1 MLSWDHLH
9 YFTLV
14 ADKGSVAAAARTLG
28 VSHATI
34 LRAIKRL
41 EASLDLRLF
50 DHLKTGYRLTPEGAD
65 LLSHATRMAAE
76 ASAIERRAQGQGETP
91 RGELGISLPDT
102 TIVDLMPM
110 LAAFRRE
117 FPDVTINLKPG
128 TPDATGTML
137 DQDIRIAFL
146 LTNDPPDDLVGRRLH
161 TVSFAPAILDT
172 SKDNRAWITWLG
184 SERYF
189 DPQTLTRVQ
198 GSQGGPHVDTIV
210 RNHADALGAVR
221 EGMGAAMIATSRIA
235 PPLTPVSDRSRVEVG
250 LWMLT
255 HPEFRA
261 DSRVRAM
268 MAFAPGWDI
277 GSRGDQER
285 GGR

>member
-14 ADKGSVAAAARTLG
+14 AEKGSVAAAARAIG

-41 EASLDLRLF
+41 EATLDLRLF
-50 DHLKTGYRLTPEGAD
+50 DHLKTGYRLTPEGTD

-76 ASAIERRAQGQGETP
+76 ASAIERRAQGQGEVP

-110 LAAFRRE
+110 LAAFRSE

-128 TPDATGTML
+128 TPETPGTML

-146 LTNDPPDDLVGRRLH
+146 LTSDPPDDLVGRRLD
-161 TVSFAPAILDT
+161 TISFAPAALLA
-172 SKDNRAWITWLG
+172 SKDNDAWITWLG

-189 DPQTLTRVQ
+189 DPQTVTRVR
-198 GSQGGPHVDTIV
+198 GSQAGSRADTIV
-210 RNHADALGAVR
+210 RSHADALGAVR

-235 PPLTPVSDRSRVEVG
+235 PPLTVASDRSRVEVG

-277 GSRGDQER
+277 GANDDQER